1 LPLPIRP
8 PGLDPGRQPG
18 YGRRVLA
25 PPKTS
30 VASPQRKVGLALDP
44 HQLALR
50 AVELAQSKQAEDVV
64 LMDLR
69 AVTNIAAY
77 FVVCT
82 AHSDPQLRAVA
93 DAVIEGLAAQK
104 QKVWHA
110 EGYGQNS
117 WVLLDYVDVVVHVF
131 LPDTRQYYTLERL
144 WGDAPIERFP
154 D

>member
-1 LPLPIRP
+1 M
-8 PGLDPGRQPG
+8 
-18 YGRRVLA
+18 
-25 PPKTS
+25 
-30 VASPQRKVGLALDP
+30 ALDP
-44 HQLALR
+44 HELALR
-50 AVELAQSKQAEDVV
+50 AVELAQSKKAEDVV

-82 AHSDPQLRAVA
+82 AHSDSQLRAVA

-104 QKVWHA
+104 HKVWHA
-110 EGYGQNS
+110 EGYGRNS

-131 LPDTRQYYTLERL
+131 LPDTREYYTLERL
-144 WGDAPIERFP
+144 WGDAPLERFP